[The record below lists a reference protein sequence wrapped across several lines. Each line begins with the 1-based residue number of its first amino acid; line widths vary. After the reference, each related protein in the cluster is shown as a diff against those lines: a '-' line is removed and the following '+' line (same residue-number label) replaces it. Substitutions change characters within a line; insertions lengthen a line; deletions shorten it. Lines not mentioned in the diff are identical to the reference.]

1 MSDKDKLKFIF
12 LMIKNEKLILR
23 TIWGASIIVPLAVAI
38 ILNPSFPRINVGFD
52 TTFLPPIYASINAI
66 VAVLL
71 SLGFYFIRQKD
82 IQMHRNMMLGAFGL
96 SILFLLLYILYH
108 LTNGHTIYQESCGL
122 VPKSLYLFVL
132 YTHIGLSGI
141 IIPLASFSIFR
152 ALSEKYD
159 KHRKIAKIT
168 LPLWLYVA
176 VSGVAVYGMISSCY
190 AN

>member
-1 MSDKDKLKFIF
+1 ML
-12 LMIKNEKLILR
+12 KNETLVLR

-38 ILNPSFPRINVGFD
+38 ILNPSFPRINIGFD
-52 TTFLPPIYASINAI
+52 TTFLPPIYAGINAV

-71 SLGFYFIRQKD
+71 SLGFYFIQNKNFK
-82 IQMHRNMMLGAFGL
+82 MHKNMMLGAFGL
-96 SILFLLLYILYH
+96 SIVFLLLYVLYH
-108 LTNGHTIYQESCGL
+108 ITNGHTIYQESCGP
-122 VPKSLYLFVL
+122 VSKPLYLFIL

-176 VSGVAVYGMISSCY
+176 VSGVAVYWMISGCY
-190 AN
+190 PH